1 MNIANIRKAF
11 VENKFRYT
19 KHGTEQ
25 RINRHITGEEIK
37 QAILTSE
44 IIENYPTDKYGPSC
58 LVSCV
63 WENRYG
69 KTTTRSNSSFANYKH
84 RNCI

>member
-1 MNIANIRKAF
+1 MDIADIRKTF

-19 KHGTEQ
+19 RHGTEQ

-58 LVSCV
+58 LCMGKQI
-63 WENRYG
+63 WEDHYTF
-69 KTTTRSNSSFANYKH
+69 K
-84 RNCI
+84 